1 MEQAILINPNL
12 GHPLILNIDRRLKKK
27 DFHTEILFVSN
38 ISDPKNFE
46 KFIRHKIEL
55 VPILEYK
62 WKLKKL
68 LEQERKKRIVKIEKE
83 AKKGFWKRLIEKIF
97 RKKKTKEAGK
107 TDITYKI
114 TDSKGEEF
122 DIVSKKKIDKLKHR
136 VFRGD
141 GIQAIVMN
149 VQKVSPIAIDNLNY
163 ENYCSP
169 QPYLI
174 KYKIFDGLTEFY
186 KVDIDFSLSEETL
199 DFLKIRTFLLFD
211 IVHEKSLD
219 GKRTNYHSLVISKNN
234 WRNLKFVHATDLHL
248 AERNDRIYGI
258 VKDWLSVFRQ
268 EKLIEFAQQGLKSLS
283 LFGRL
288 FKRKQPSKPLTIK
301 PLNKRFINPNNNFRK
316 FIKEMNKRVLNNQ
329 LDFIVLTGDLVDFV
343 LFSKLPRDIKKTLS
357 FDYEYSN
364 WKIFKEIILNLPQKK
379 RRGMLKGQELICPIF
394 TLPGNHDFRPYHYD
408 LRWGGLYR
416 KIGLNADEAL
426 ALNDKLLANP
436 ISSIT
441 KSFMALKGYLLEFN
455 PSLDY
460 SIKFGTHQFIFLN
473 SGSDSFKNVR
483 DFLMGRPSVTG
494 LSNRQIKYLENLINS
509 QKSDRDNTY
518 LFLHGPPLNPR
529 KSASIFKKFGQ
540 KDIFKEFI
548 DNVDEFK
555 ETVIKKLGKQLSFAR
570 IDGKFDVKF
579 GTISS
584 NWEKLIE
591 FCKNHCIL
599 TLTGHT
605 HELNEF
611 RLGDP
616 KGERSKVFTAPP
628 FSLKKLEN
636 PAAVYYDLYSELYTN
651 PKEIA
656 QNAPFVV
663 QTPALGLGGYHSNKL
678 VGCYREIEIIKNKL
692 SSFKVNFIRRKI
704 NLKTV

>member
-1 MEQAILINPNL
+1 MIVEQALLINPNL
-12 GHPLILNIDRRLKKK
+12 GHPLILNIDRRLKNKE
-27 DFHTEILFVSN
+27 FRTEILFVSN
-38 ISDPKNFE
+38 ISEPKNFE

-68 LEQERKKRIVKIEKE
+68 LEQEKKKRITRIKRVE
-83 AKKGFWKRLIEKIF
+83 KKGFLKRLKEKIF
-97 RKKKTKEAGK
+97 RKKEVKEA
-107 TDITYKI
+107 TRPDTSDKI

-141 GIQAIVMN
+141 GIQVIVMK
-149 VQKVSPIAIDNLNY
+149 VEKVSPITIDNLNY

-169 QPYLI
+169 QSYLI
-174 KYKIFDGLTEFY
+174 KYRIFNDLTEFY
-186 KVDIDFSLSEETL
+186 KVVIDFSLSEETI
-199 DFLKIRTFLLFD
+199 DYLKIRTFLMFD
-211 IVHEKSLD
+211 IVHEKSLE
-219 GKRTNYHSLVISKNN
+219 GKRINHHSLVISKNN
-234 WRNLKFVHATDLHL
+234 WRNLKFIHATDLHL

-258 VKDWLSVFRQ
+258 VKNWLSVFRQ
-268 EKLIEFAQQGLKSLS
+268 DKLVQFAQQGLKTLS
-283 LFGRL
+283 FFGRL
-288 FKRKQPSKPLTIK
+288 FKKREPPKPSTLEPLS
-301 PLNKRFINPNNNFRK
+301 KRFINPNNNFRK

-343 LFSKLPRDIKKTLS
+343 LFAKLPRDIKKALN

-364 WKIFKEIILNLPQKK
+364 WKIFKELILNIPQKK

-394 TLPGNHDFRPYHYD
+394 TIPGNHDFRPYHYD
-408 LRWGGLYR
+408 LRWGSLYR
-416 KIGLNADEAL
+416 KIGLNADEAI
-426 ALNDKLLANP
+426 ALNDELLANP

-441 KSFMALKGYLLEFN
+441 KSFMALKGYLSEFN

-460 SIKFGTHQFIFLN
+460 SIKFGAHHFIFLN

-494 LSNRQIKYLENLINS
+494 LSNRQIKYLENLINFK
-509 QKSDRDNTY
+509 KSNKDKTY
-518 LFLHGPPLNPR
+518 LFLHAPPINPR
-529 KSASIFKKFGQ
+529 KSAGIFKKLGQ
-540 KDIFKEFI
+540 KDIFKEFL
-548 DNVDEFK
+548 DKVDEFR
-555 ETVIKKLGKQLSFAR
+555 ETVIKKLGKKLSVAR

-584 NWEKLIE
+584 NWERLIE
-591 FCKNHCIL
+591 FCKDHCIL

-605 HELNEF
+605 HELKEF

-616 KGERSKVFTAPP
+616 KGEMSKVFTAPP

-636 PAAVYYDLYSELYTN
+636 PAAVYYDLYSELFTSV
-651 PKEIA
+651 KEIA

-663 QTPALGLGGYHSNKL
+663 QTPALGLGGYHNPKL
-678 VGCYREIEIIKNKL
+678 VGGYREIEIRKNNLK
-692 SSFKVNFIRRKI
+692 SFKVNFIRR
-704 NLKTV
+704 